1 MASTK
6 IENATYPELDNN
18 KLEAKYKIKRI
29 DTPHGRAYYDKDAA
43 NETERAY
50 FYGVTSIL
58 QTLAKGIG
66 YDMWLGNSL
75 SHEHAM
81 EYALNKADIGTA
93 VHVLTE
99 YLQWGQVV
107 DCDTGF
113 YNSRTNKIDEITPGM
128 KKMLQAYIDF
138 YNDYRP
144 VQIATELSL
153 YNPEI
158 FKNEFGEG
166 HKYPFAGTADSICT
180 MPPKKEGGQPRL
192 ALIDLKTG
200 KQYKSHQLQLTA
212 YKLLFDG
219 LYGEEHGEIDDLY
232 CLYVTSRGKYTLKQY
247 KFVPEVW
254 YNLLEI
260 FFWNIQ
266 DGRGRQPVIKEKQE
280 LPRYYALDEEQ
291 LKEKEEKKED
301 VGE

>member
-1 MASTK
+1 MAATK
-6 IENATYPELDNN
+6 IENATYPDLDNN
-18 KLEAKYKIKRI
+18 KLEAKYKIKRV
-29 DTPHGRAYYDKDAA
+29 DTPHGRAYYDRDA
-43 NETERAY
+43 EDEDRTY

-58 QTLAKGIG
+58 DTLSKGMG
-66 YDMWLGNSL
+66 FNMWLGNSL
-75 SHEHAM
+75 SYEHAM
-81 EYALNKADIGTA
+81 EYGLSKADIGTA
-93 VHVLTE
+93 VHQLTM
-99 YLQWGQVV
+99 YLQWGHKV
-107 DCDTGF
+107 DCETGF
-113 YNSRTNKIDEITPGM
+113 YNARLNKIDEITPGM

-144 VQIATELSL
+144 TQIATEISL
-153 YNPEI
+153 YNPEL
-158 FKNEFGEG
+158 FDNEFGQG
-166 HKYPFAGTADSICT
+166 PKFPFAGTADSICAMLPT
-180 MPPKKEGGQPRL
+180 KEGEQPRL

-219 LYGEEHGEIDDLY
+219 LYGEEYGEIDDIY
-232 CLYVTSRGKYTLKQY
+232 GLYVTPRGKYTLKKY

-266 DGRGRQPVIKEKQE
+266 DGRGNQPVIKEKQE

-301 VGE
+301 VGK

>member
-6 IENATYPELDNN
+6 IENATYPDLDNN
-18 KLEAKYKIKRI
+18 KLEAKYKIKRV
-29 DTPHGRAYYDKDAA
+29 DTPHGRSYYDRDA
-43 NETERAY
+43 EPDDRTY
-50 FYGVTSIL
+50 FYGVTSIIDN
-58 QTLAKGIG
+58 TLSKGFG
-66 YDMWLGNSL
+66 FSKWLGDSL
-75 SHEHAM
+75 SYDSAM
-81 EYALNKADIGTA
+81 EYGLGKADVGTA
-93 VHVLTE
+93 VHQLTS
-99 YLQWGQVV
+99 YLQWGHKV

-113 YNSRTNKIDEITPGM
+113 YNARLNKIDEITPGM

-153 YNPEI
+153 YNPEM
-158 FKNEFGEG
+158 FKNKFGEG
-166 HKYPFAGTADSICT
+166 PKFPFAGTADSICT

-200 KQYKSHQLQLTA
+200 KQYRSHALQLTA
-212 YKLLFDG
+212 YKLLWDG
-219 LYGEEHGEIDDLY
+219 LYGEEHGEIDDIY
-232 CLYVTSRGKYTLKQY
+232 GLYVTPRGKYTLKKY
-247 KFVPEVW
+247 KFLPEVW

-266 DGRGRQPVIKEKQE
+266 DGRGNQPVIKEKPE
-280 LPRYYALDEEQ
+280 LPRYYALDEKQ

-301 VGE
+301 E